1 MISSSM
7 IVNGLSWWQ
16 SWLCVW
22 LGYAIAGAF
31 VCLTGRIGAQYHIGF
46 PVVNRSSFGIWGSL
60 WPVFNRAAMA
70 CIWYGV
76 QAYIGGHC
84 VYLMI
89 RSIWKSWD
97 RNTISPGAFADQE
110 GTSTADWVSFFI
122 FWLCSLPAIWFPVH
136 KIRHLFTVKSYVVP
150 CAGIA
155 FLIWAV
161 VRAGGVGPIVRQPAK
176 AQGSELAWEFV
187 KGVMSAIA
195 NFATLI
201 VNDPDFSRF
210 ARKPRDALW
219 SQLLTIPIGFA
230 FTSFIGIIVS
240 SSSTVIYGE
249 EIWDPLDL
257 LEKFIDDGGSA
268 QRFGVFVIAASFA
281 LAQLGTNIAAN
292 SVSAGTD
299 MTALLPRYL
308 SIRRGG
314 YICAMVGLA
323 MCPYTLLTSSNQF
336 TTYLSSYSVFLSS
349 IAGVMCSDYYLVR
362 KGYLEIKELYDAR
375 KTGPYYFTYGIHWR
389 GYVAYVAGILIN
401 VVGFAGA
408 IGRDVPV
415 GATYIYNLN
424 FFCGF
429 IIAGGVYWLLC
440 KISPVP
446 ATSDK
451 WMEVG
456 DEIDDVRVATID
468 LYRVEM
474 RLINTQ
480 TLGLETFNAESA
492 PPYAILSHTWDDGNE
507 VSFQEWTAAGS
518 KPSVELRDK
527 SGYLKIINAC
537 DKARDDGFGYL
548 WVDTNCIDKT
558 SSAELSEAV
567 NSMFAWYERAAVCII
582 YLADVEWQEGLSEK
596 IHAHEDPSFRSS
608 RWFTRG
614 WTLQELLA
622 PQKAFFYTADWVEIG
637 TKAELRFPISKITGI
652 DVTYL
657 AENRKIWSASLAARM
672 SWASSRQ
679 TTRPE
684 DMAYCLLGIFDINM
698 PLIYGEGPKAFTR
711 LQEEIIKASDDQTI
725 FCWTWDPDKTH
736 DEWQSILA
744 PSPAVF
750 SKSSAFVA
758 TYRNSESTPYEVTNV
773 GLRIKLPVVAAVDCL
788 CVMLSVISTDDSD
801 PEHKR
806 MICLPLTEEG
816 HIHRRCPFPGSP
828 FPVHRLMASEVKELY
843 LLCRIPRHADGLVP
857 WPYRHRFEYGF
868 YVTMIDESFSTDMD
882 RKLVTSIDCVVPQY
896 MQTPSSHVSKPV
908 YSAVGFRSALTHAF
922 GGLILRI
929 NHLDGRFLVL
939 LSVSK
944 RGERHQWSCEVLDEK
959 YAGHDV
965 HAWLEE
971 FKDPMEGKGVQPS
984 SSAL

>member
-1 MISSSM
+1 MDMDTATTTARPEKVHSSKWRYWADKLAVTSEPGLTSAQLMLTNYDLKPVEPERRQWGPWNFVAFWVADSFNVNTWMISSSM

-22 LGYAIAGAF
+22 IGYAIAGGF
-31 VCLTGRIGAQYHIGF
+31 ICLTGRIGAQYHIGF

-97 RNTISPGAFADQE
+97 RYEIPNTFPE
-110 GTSTADWVSFFI
+110 GSGTRTADWVSFFI

-155 FLIWAV
+155 FLIWAI

-210 ARKPRDALW
+210 AAKPRDALW
-219 SQLLTIPIGFA
+219 SQLFTIPIGFA
-230 FTSFIGIIVS
+230 FTSFIGIMVS

-299 MTALLPRYL
+299 MTALLPRWI

-314 YICAMVGLA
+314 YICAAVGLA

-362 KGYLEIKELYDAR
+362 KGYLEVKELYDAR
-375 KTGPYYFTYGIHWR
+375 KTGPYYFTYGFHWR
-389 GYVAYVAGILIN
+389 GYAAYIAGILIN

-424 FFCGF
+424 FFAGF
-429 IIAGGVYWLLC
+429 IVSSGVYWGLC
-440 KISPVP
+440 KVSPIP
-446 ATSDK
+446 ACSDR

-456 DEIDDVRVATID
+456 DEIDDIRVG
-468 LYRVEM
+468 Y
-474 RLINTQ
+474 
-480 TLGLETFNAESA
+480 NAGSQDFDEEAVTGSSKG
-492 PPYAILSHTWDDGNE
+492 IDDG
-507 VSFQEWTAAGS
+507 V
-518 KPSVELRDK
+518 K
-527 SGYLKIINAC
+527 
-537 DKARDDGFGYL
+537 
-548 WVDTNCIDKT
+548 
-558 SSAELSEAV
+558 
-567 NSMFAWYERAAVCII
+567 
-582 YLADVEWQEGLSEK
+582 
-596 IHAHEDPSFRSS
+596 
-608 RWFTRG
+608 
-614 WTLQELLA
+614 
-622 PQKAFFYTADWVEIG
+622 
-637 TKAELRFPISKITGI
+637 
-652 DVTYL
+652 
-657 AENRKIWSASLAARM
+657 
-672 SWASSRQ
+672 
-679 TTRPE
+679 
-684 DMAYCLLGIFDINM
+684 
-698 PLIYGEGPKAFTR
+698 
-711 LQEEIIKASDDQTI
+711 
-725 FCWTWDPDKTH
+725 
-736 DEWQSILA
+736 
-744 PSPAVF
+744 
-750 SKSSAFVA
+750 
-758 TYRNSESTPYEVTNV
+758 
-773 GLRIKLPVVAAVDCL
+773 
-788 CVMLSVISTDDSD
+788 
-801 PEHKR
+801 
-806 MICLPLTEEG
+806 
-816 HIHRRCPFPGSP
+816 HI
-828 FPVHRLMASEVKELY
+828 
-843 LLCRIPRHADGLVP
+843 
-857 WPYRHRFEYGF
+857 
-868 YVTMIDESFSTDMD
+868 
-882 RKLVTSIDCVVPQY
+882 
-896 MQTPSSHVSKPV
+896 
-908 YSAVGFRSALTHAF
+908 
-922 GGLILRI
+922 
-929 NHLDGRFLVL
+929 
-939 LSVSK
+939 
-944 RGERHQWSCEVLDEK
+944 
-959 YAGHDV
+959 
-965 HAWLEE
+965 
-971 FKDPMEGKGVQPS
+971 
-984 SSAL
+984 